1 MISHLFAQSD
11 GIEIF
16 TSGHLSPIG
25 VYVPQRCVCVGLCFQ
40 TSEVVLSTLKDFVG
54 SRPIVNAQGF
64 SRPFV
69 V

>member
-11 GIEIF
+11 GIEFF